1 MITSEEA
8 RRHGE
13 MIALSDSQ
21 FLRTIRDITGRNVDH
36 DVLEDLIRQ
45 RDFYRRQ
52 KASPEKGEKIRE
64 IQKKINDMM
73 EIPEYITVSMDD
85 NSHYDYIFKNGI
97 VVNGREYRRL
107 SCSAGQ
113 ARNSTVVLCDVSI
126 IDEVKR
132 RINNGRKMD
141 KPLAPSKFNAY
152 FGLAGSATKLV
163 SEPRFIV
170 VPDYKN
176 TVDFDA
182 YFDTETGWNED
193 DDIEV
198 RRVENVEMN
207 RTDGMGL
214 ISPALSERWANE
226 LGLDYIPA
234 QWCIRQSF
242 IKGMVCTFPIHE
254 FCEEVAGGNYI
265 VNTIYKDENGE
276 PIKADLRDYD
286 LILTESQFKLW
297 DSFDS
302 VGQYISNCH
311 ENKLFWG
318 VSQYTPKAAKDTLT
332 LNYQFIQ
339 TLDLDEHDVKELCSQ
354 FVDWIDGVSYENY
367 PYMLLYLTG
376 IDDEEKLR
384 NWMRSS
390 DNWWV
395 KSLILCP
402 DLMNDKFVRTKIRDM
417 IKTRIQSGCM
427 GEICVDGNFQVMV
440 SDPYAFMEHVCGLPV
455 TGLLGKDEFY
465 SNYWNDRGVTVVD
478 SMRSPLTYRS
488 EHVVAHLKKNEETE
502 KWYRYCYLGFIL
514 NWYGHETVRYAGSD
528 FDYDI
533 VASTSNKIMKTHTYI
548 NELPVTYDAPKPKK
562 ILFTDDDLYRSD
574 LFGFGSIIGSITNKS
589 SIAYSMLPLIK
600 RDYEEDSDEFKLTI
614 SRLQQC
620 CVAQSK
626 QIDKTKI
633 GQMVKGIP
641 KIWIEK
647 QDDDTEQAGLY
658 NRILL
663 NKYPYFFKYRY
674 KNARDDF
681 KKYEEEC
688 NSECK
693 YKFRMELQ
701 DLLKLERKTSAQL
714 AFLDN
719 YYKYMPLVY
728 SDSPMNL
735 LCRYIESI
743 DFEIA
748 KKIKESGTFDH
759 SVLYNEEHLP
769 TDEQYKAV
777 IKVFSEFKKIARIVA
792 VQKDAAKV
800 EGDEFMDYQKFRVGC
815 DSCLDAL
822 TEACNDAY
830 LVTNCLVR
838 YFYEENPKSSKELL
852 WSICG
857 QYLYD
862 TLRSK
867 SSGAVMFPVRDPDGD
882 ITYLSRT
889 YRMKE
894 VVLD

>member
-1 MITSEEA
+1 M
-8 RRHGE
+8 
-13 MIALSDSQ
+13 
-21 FLRTIRDITGRNVDH
+21 
-36 DVLEDLIRQ
+36 
-45 RDFYRRQ
+45 
-52 KASPEKGEKIRE
+52 
-64 IQKKINDMM
+64 
-73 EIPEYITVSMDD
+73 
-85 NSHYDYIFKNGI
+85 
-97 VVNGREYRRL
+97 
-107 SCSAGQ
+107 
-113 ARNSTVVLCDVSI
+113 
-126 IDEVKR
+126 
-132 RINNGRKMD
+132 
-141 KPLAPSKFNAY
+141 
-152 FGLAGSATKLV
+152 
-163 SEPRFIV
+163 
-170 VPDYKN
+170 
-176 TVDFDA
+176 
-182 YFDTETGWNED
+182 
-193 DDIEV
+193 
-198 RRVENVEMN
+198 
-207 RTDGMGL
+207 
-214 ISPALSERWANE
+214 
-226 LGLDYIPA
+226 
-234 QWCIRQSF
+234 
-242 IKGMVCTFPIHE
+242 
-254 FCEEVAGGNYI
+254 
-265 VNTIYKDENGE
+265 
-276 PIKADLRDYD
+276 
-286 LILTESQFKLW
+286 
-297 DSFDS
+297 
-302 VGQYISNCH
+302 
-311 ENKLFWG
+311 
-318 VSQYTPKAAKDTLT
+318 
-332 LNYQFIQ
+332 
-339 TLDLDEHDVKELCSQ
+339 
-354 FVDWIDGVSYENY
+354 
-367 PYMLLYLTG
+367 
-376 IDDEEKLR
+376 
-384 NWMRSS
+384 
-390 DNWWV
+390 
-395 KSLILCP
+395 
-402 DLMNDKFVRTKIRDM
+402 
-417 IKTRIQSGCM
+417 
-427 GEICVDGNFQVMV
+427 
-440 SDPYAFMEHVCGLPV
+440 
-455 TGLLGKDEFY
+455 LGKDEFY

-533 VASTSNKIMKTHTYI
+533 VASTSNKVMKTHTYI

-600 RDYEEDSDEFKLTI
+600 RDYGEDSDEYNLTV
-614 SRLQQC
+614 SRLRQC
-620 CVAQSK
+620 CVAQGK

-647 QDDDTEQAGLY
+647 QDDDKEQAGLY

-777 IKVFSEFKKIARIVA
+777 IKVFSEFKKMARIVA

-867 SSGAVMFPVRDPDGD
+867 SSGAVMFPVRDPGGD